1 MAERKKKTITGQV
14 LNSIKINK
22 LKCINGLNEIIF
34 KPHALTAI
42 LGPNGSGKSTI
53 LHAIASIYMPE
64 KGFPGEDHRLM
75 HFFPRSP
82 HAEWNGSDFI
92 VNLTYRKDGVMIEN
106 ELKNYGKADV
116 RGSRWIQ
123 IYARRPL
130 REVYYLGIDKCVP
143 IIESEKKN
151 NIQYETSSVSND
163 LITNILHYASYILNK
178 PYTSFNQHQQPNGK
192 ILIGV
197 ESEGLAYSSL
207 SMSAGEQKIFLIL
220 ETILKAD
227 KNALILI
234 DELDLL
240 LHDEALKKLIDVIS
254 THAEDKNKQII
265 FTTHR
270 EMVTTLSDKINI
282 RHVVNIQGR
291 SYSFE
296 ETKPDAINRLTGK
309 STTPIEIYV
318 EDDLAVAIINKIC
331 SSLKASR
338 YVKIFKFGAASNA
351 FTLLASTLIRGDNL
365 SDKLYILDGD
375 KYSTENEKKTA
386 LDKVF
391 TGTESRTYELKAAA
405 EGKVKQFNLP
415 NGVKPEQYIHY
426 LITNVPLDGLGG
438 EYLEIIE
445 AARDIRVELDAH
457 NYISNILTKL
467 GIDRPSGLTRVM
479 DLASRHPEWDQYVS
493 EVTDWLQPVVS
504 DLMERLP
511 ENDTVDIT

>member
-1 MAERKKKTITGQV
+1 MAEKNKKTITGQV

-64 KGFPGEDHRLM
+64 EGFPGEDHRLM

-106 ELKNYGKADV
+106 ELKNYGKADI

-197 ESEGLAYSSL
+197 ESGGLAYSSL

-240 LHDEALKKLIDVIS
+240 LHDEALKKLIEVIS
-254 THAEDKNKQII
+254 SHAKDKNKQII

-270 EMVTTLSDKINI
+270 EMITTLSDKINI

-291 SYSFE
+291 
-296 ETKPDAINRLTGK
+296 
-309 STTPIEIYV
+309 
-318 EDDLAVAIINKIC
+318 
-331 SSLKASR
+331 
-338 YVKIFKFGAASNA
+338 
-351 FTLLASTLIRGDNL
+351 
-365 SDKLYILDGD
+365 
-375 KYSTENEKKTA
+375 
-386 LDKVF
+386 
-391 TGTESRTYELKAAA
+391 
-405 EGKVKQFNLP
+405 
-415 NGVKPEQYIHY
+415 
-426 LITNVPLDGLGG
+426 
-438 EYLEIIE
+438 
-445 AARDIRVELDAH
+445 
-457 NYISNILTKL
+457 
-467 GIDRPSGLTRVM
+467 RVM
-479 DLASRHPEWDQYVS
+479 TPTY
-493 EVTDWLQPVVS
+493 
-504 DLMERLP
+504 
-511 ENDTVDIT
+511 

>member
-1 MAERKKKTITGQV
+1 MAEKNKKTITGQV

-64 KGFPGEDHRLM
+64 EGFPGEDHRLM

-106 ELKNYGKADV
+106 ELKNYGKADI

-143 IIESEKKN
+143 IIES
-151 NIQYETSSVSND
+151 
-163 LITNILHYASYILNK
+163 
-178 PYTSFNQHQQPNGK
+178 
-192 ILIGV
+192 
-197 ESEGLAYSSL
+197 
-207 SMSAGEQKIFLIL
+207 
-220 ETILKAD
+220 
-227 KNALILI
+227 
-234 DELDLL
+234 
-240 LHDEALKKLIDVIS
+240 
-254 THAEDKNKQII
+254 
-265 FTTHR
+265 
-270 EMVTTLSDKINI
+270 
-282 RHVVNIQGR
+282 
-291 SYSFE
+291 
-296 ETKPDAINRLTGK
+296 
-309 STTPIEIYV
+309 
-318 EDDLAVAIINKIC
+318 
-331 SSLKASR
+331 
-338 YVKIFKFGAASNA
+338 
-351 FTLLASTLIRGDNL
+351 
-365 SDKLYILDGD
+365 
-375 KYSTENEKKTA
+375 ENEKKTA

-479 DLASRHPEWDQYVS
+479 DLASRHPEWHQYVS

>member
-1 MAERKKKTITGQV
+1 
-14 LNSIKINK
+14 
-22 LKCINGLNEIIF
+22 
-34 KPHALTAI
+34 
-42 LGPNGSGKSTI
+42 
-53 LHAIASIYMPE
+53 
-64 KGFPGEDHRLM
+64 
-75 HFFPRSP
+75 PRSP

-106 ELKNYGKADV
+106 ELKNYGKADI

-197 ESEGLAYSSL
+197 ESGGLAYSSL

-240 LHDEALKKLIDVIS
+240 LHDEALKKLIEVIS
-254 THAEDKNKQII
+254 SHAKDKNKQII

-270 EMVTTLSDKINI
+270 EMITTLSDKINI

-296 ETKPDAINRLTGK
+296 ETKPDAINRLTGE
-309 STTPIEIYV
+309 STTP
-318 EDDLAVAIINKIC
+318 
-331 SSLKASR
+331 
-338 YVKIFKFGAASNA
+338 
-351 FTLLASTLIRGDNL
+351 
-365 SDKLYILDGD
+365 
-375 KYSTENEKKTA
+375 
-386 LDKVF
+386 
-391 TGTESRTYELKAAA
+391 
-405 EGKVKQFNLP
+405 
-415 NGVKPEQYIHY
+415 
-426 LITNVPLDGLGG
+426 
-438 EYLEIIE
+438 
-445 AARDIRVELDAH
+445 
-457 NYISNILTKL
+457 
-467 GIDRPSGLTRVM
+467 
-479 DLASRHPEWDQYVS
+479 
-493 EVTDWLQPVVS
+493 
-504 DLMERLP
+504 
-511 ENDTVDIT
+511 

>member
-1 MAERKKKTITGQV
+1 MAEKNKKTITGQV

-64 KGFPGEDHRLM
+64 EGFPGEDHRLM

-106 ELKNYGKADV
+106 ELKNYGKADI

-197 ESEGLAYSSL
+197 ESGGLAYSSL

-240 LHDEALKKLIDVIS
+240 LHDEALKKLIEVIS
-254 THAEDKNKQII
+254 SHAKDKNKQII

-270 EMVTTLSDKINI
+270 EMITTLSDKINI

-296 ETKPDAINRLTGK
+296 ETKPDAINRLTGE

-331 SSLKASR
+331 SSLKASK
-338 YVKIFKFGAASNA
+338 YVKYLN
-351 FTLLASTLIRGDNL
+351 LAQLQTHS
-365 SDKLYILDGD
+365 LY
-375 KYSTENEKKTA
+375 
-386 LDKVF
+386 
-391 TGTESRTYELKAAA
+391 
-405 EGKVKQFNLP
+405 LP
-415 NGVKPEQYIHY
+415 
-426 LITNVPLDGLGG
+426 VPLFVVTI
-438 EYLEIIE
+438 YLVNFIFLMAINIPQKMKRKLLLIKFSP
-445 AARDIRVELDAH
+445 AQNHELM
-457 NYISNILTKL
+457 S
-467 GIDRPSGLTRVM
+467 
-479 DLASRHPEWDQYVS
+479 
-493 EVTDWLQPVVS
+493 
-504 DLMERLP
+504 
-511 ENDTVDIT
+511 

>member
-1 MAERKKKTITGQV
+1 MAEKKKKTITGQV

-318 EDDLAVAIINKIC
+318 EDDLAVAIINK
-331 SSLKASR
+331 
-338 YVKIFKFGAASNA
+338 
-351 FTLLASTLIRGDNL
+351 
-365 SDKLYILDGD
+365 
-375 KYSTENEKKTA
+375 
-386 LDKVF
+386 
-391 TGTESRTYELKAAA
+391 
-405 EGKVKQFNLP
+405 
-415 NGVKPEQYIHY
+415 
-426 LITNVPLDGLGG
+426 
-438 EYLEIIE
+438 
-445 AARDIRVELDAH
+445 
-457 NYISNILTKL
+457 
-467 GIDRPSGLTRVM
+467 
-479 DLASRHPEWDQYVS
+479 
-493 EVTDWLQPVVS
+493 
-504 DLMERLP
+504 
-511 ENDTVDIT
+511 

>member
-1 MAERKKKTITGQV
+1 MAEKKKKTITGQV

-296 ETKPDAINRLTGK
+296 ETKPDAINRLTSK
-309 STTPIEIYV
+309 STTPIE
-318 EDDLAVAIINKIC
+318 
-331 SSLKASR
+331 R
-338 YVKIFKFGAASNA
+338 
-351 FTLLASTLIRGDNL
+351 
-365 SDKLYILDGD
+365 
-375 KYSTENEKKTA
+375 
-386 LDKVF
+386 
-391 TGTESRTYELKAAA
+391 
-405 EGKVKQFNLP
+405 
-415 NGVKPEQYIHY
+415 
-426 LITNVPLDGLGG
+426 
-438 EYLEIIE
+438 
-445 AARDIRVELDAH
+445 
-457 NYISNILTKL
+457 
-467 GIDRPSGLTRVM
+467 
-479 DLASRHPEWDQYVS
+479 
-493 EVTDWLQPVVS
+493 
-504 DLMERLP
+504 
-511 ENDTVDIT
+511 

>member
-1 MAERKKKTITGQV
+1 MAEKNKKTITGQV

-64 KGFPGEDHRLM
+64 EGFPGEDHRLM

-106 ELKNYGKADV
+106 ELKNYGKADI

-197 ESEGLAYSSL
+197 ESGGLAYSSL

-240 LHDEALKKLIDVIS
+240 LHDEALKKLIEVIS
-254 THAEDKNKQII
+254 SHAKDKNKQII

-270 EMVTTLSDKINI
+270 EMITT
-282 RHVVNIQGR
+282 
-291 SYSFE
+291 
-296 ETKPDAINRLTGK
+296 
-309 STTPIEIYV
+309 
-318 EDDLAVAIINKIC
+318 
-331 SSLKASR
+331 
-338 YVKIFKFGAASNA
+338 
-351 FTLLASTLIRGDNL
+351 
-365 SDKLYILDGD
+365 
-375 KYSTENEKKTA
+375 
-386 LDKVF
+386 
-391 TGTESRTYELKAAA
+391 
-405 EGKVKQFNLP
+405 
-415 NGVKPEQYIHY
+415 
-426 LITNVPLDGLGG
+426 
-438 EYLEIIE
+438 
-445 AARDIRVELDAH
+445 
-457 NYISNILTKL
+457 
-467 GIDRPSGLTRVM
+467 
-479 DLASRHPEWDQYVS
+479 
-493 EVTDWLQPVVS
+493 
-504 DLMERLP
+504 
-511 ENDTVDIT
+511 

>member
-1 MAERKKKTITGQV
+1 MAEKNKKTITGQV

-106 ELKNYGKADV
+106 ELKNYGKADI

-270 EMVTTLSDKINI
+270 EMVTTLLDKINYKT
-282 RHVVNIQGR
+282 RRKH
-291 SYSFE
+291 
-296 ETKPDAINRLTGK
+296 
-309 STTPIEIYV
+309 
-318 EDDLAVAIINKIC
+318 
-331 SSLKASR
+331 SR
-338 YVKIFKFGAASNA
+338 
-351 FTLLASTLIRGDNL
+351 
-365 SDKLYILDGD
+365 
-375 KYSTENEKKTA
+375 
-386 LDKVF
+386 
-391 TGTESRTYELKAAA
+391 
-405 EGKVKQFNLP
+405 P
-415 NGVKPEQYIHY
+415 
-426 LITNVPLDGLGG
+426 
-438 EYLEIIE
+438 
-445 AARDIRVELDAH
+445 
-457 NYISNILTKL
+457 
-467 GIDRPSGLTRVM
+467 
-479 DLASRHPEWDQYVS
+479 
-493 EVTDWLQPVVS
+493 
-504 DLMERLP
+504 
-511 ENDTVDIT
+511 

>member
-1 MAERKKKTITGQV
+1 MAEKKKKTITGQV

-64 KGFPGEDHRLM
+64 KGFPGENHRLM

-270 EMVTTLSDKINI
+270 EMVTTLLDKINYKT
-282 RHVVNIQGR
+282 RRKH
-291 SYSFE
+291 
-296 ETKPDAINRLTGK
+296 
-309 STTPIEIYV
+309 
-318 EDDLAVAIINKIC
+318 
-331 SSLKASR
+331 SR
-338 YVKIFKFGAASNA
+338 
-351 FTLLASTLIRGDNL
+351 
-365 SDKLYILDGD
+365 
-375 KYSTENEKKTA
+375 
-386 LDKVF
+386 
-391 TGTESRTYELKAAA
+391 
-405 EGKVKQFNLP
+405 P
-415 NGVKPEQYIHY
+415 
-426 LITNVPLDGLGG
+426 
-438 EYLEIIE
+438 
-445 AARDIRVELDAH
+445 
-457 NYISNILTKL
+457 
-467 GIDRPSGLTRVM
+467 
-479 DLASRHPEWDQYVS
+479 
-493 EVTDWLQPVVS
+493 
-504 DLMERLP
+504 
-511 ENDTVDIT
+511 

>member
-1 MAERKKKTITGQV
+1 MAEKKKKTITGQV

-282 RHVVNIQGR
+282 RHVVNIEPRQPGGCKSWCGR
-291 SYSFE
+291 
-296 ETKPDAINRLTGK
+296 I
-309 STTPIEIYV
+309 
-318 EDDLAVAIINKIC
+318 
-331 SSLKASR
+331 
-338 YVKIFKFGAASNA
+338 
-351 FTLLASTLIRGDNL
+351 
-365 SDKLYILDGD
+365 
-375 KYSTENEKKTA
+375 
-386 LDKVF
+386 
-391 TGTESRTYELKAAA
+391 
-405 EGKVKQFNLP
+405 
-415 NGVKPEQYIHY
+415 
-426 LITNVPLDGLGG
+426 
-438 EYLEIIE
+438 
-445 AARDIRVELDAH
+445 
-457 NYISNILTKL
+457 
-467 GIDRPSGLTRVM
+467 
-479 DLASRHPEWDQYVS
+479 
-493 EVTDWLQPVVS
+493 
-504 DLMERLP
+504 
-511 ENDTVDIT
+511 

>member
-1 MAERKKKTITGQV
+1 MAEKKKKTITGQV

-92 VNLTYRKDGVMIEN
+92 VNLTYRKDGVMIKN

-240 LHDEALKKLIDVIS
+240 LHDEALMNPLMILVKIIKLRWIHILSYDQMVSRKINNQTTRCANS
-254 THAEDKNKQII
+254 I
-265 FTTHR
+265 FY
-270 EMVTTLSDKINI
+270 TTL
-282 RHVVNIQGR
+282 
-291 SYSFE
+291 
-296 ETKPDAINRLTGK
+296 
-309 STTPIEIYV
+309 
-318 EDDLAVAIINKIC
+318 
-331 SSLKASR
+331 
-338 YVKIFKFGAASNA
+338 
-351 FTLLASTLIRGDNL
+351 FTNSA
-365 SDKLYILDGD
+365 
-375 KYSTENEKKTA
+375 
-386 LDKVF
+386 
-391 TGTESRTYELKAAA
+391 
-405 EGKVKQFNLP
+405 P
-415 NGVKPEQYIHY
+415 NY
-426 LITNVPLDGLGG
+426 T
-438 EYLEIIE
+438 
-445 AARDIRVELDAH
+445 
-457 NYISNILTKL
+457 
-467 GIDRPSGLTRVM
+467 
-479 DLASRHPEWDQYVS
+479 
-493 EVTDWLQPVVS
+493 
-504 DLMERLP
+504 
-511 ENDTVDIT
+511 

>member
-282 RHVVNIQGR
+282 RHVVNIEPRQPG
-291 SYSFE
+291 
-296 ETKPDAINRLTGK
+296 G
-309 STTPIEIYV
+309 
-318 EDDLAVAIINKIC
+318 C
-331 SSLKASR
+331 
-338 YVKIFKFGAASNA
+338 
-351 FTLLASTLIRGDNL
+351 
-365 SDKLYILDGD
+365 KL
-375 KYSTENEKKTA
+375 KTA
-386 LDKVF
+386 PV
-391 TGTESRTYELKAAA
+391 RP
-405 EGKVKQFNLP
+405 V
-415 NGVKPEQYIHY
+415 V
-426 LITNVPLDGLGG
+426 
-438 EYLEIIE
+438 
-445 AARDIRVELDAH
+445 AARPAEYVCSE
-457 NYISNILTKL
+457 
-467 GIDRPSGLTRVM
+467 
-479 DLASRHPEWDQYVS
+479 DLFY
-493 EVTDWLQPVVS
+493 
-504 DLMERLP
+504 
-511 ENDTVDIT
+511 

>member
-1 MAERKKKTITGQV
+1 MAEKKKKTITGQV

-207 SMSAGEQKIFLIL
+207 SMSAGE
-220 ETILKAD
+220 
-227 KNALILI
+227 
-234 DELDLL
+234 
-240 LHDEALKKLIDVIS
+240 
-254 THAEDKNKQII
+254 
-265 FTTHR
+265 
-270 EMVTTLSDKINI
+270 
-282 RHVVNIQGR
+282 
-291 SYSFE
+291 
-296 ETKPDAINRLTGK
+296 
-309 STTPIEIYV
+309 
-318 EDDLAVAIINKIC
+318 
-331 SSLKASR
+331 
-338 YVKIFKFGAASNA
+338 
-351 FTLLASTLIRGDNL
+351 
-365 SDKLYILDGD
+365 
-375 KYSTENEKKTA
+375 
-386 LDKVF
+386 
-391 TGTESRTYELKAAA
+391 
-405 EGKVKQFNLP
+405 
-415 NGVKPEQYIHY
+415 
-426 LITNVPLDGLGG
+426 
-438 EYLEIIE
+438 
-445 AARDIRVELDAH
+445 
-457 NYISNILTKL
+457 
-467 GIDRPSGLTRVM
+467 
-479 DLASRHPEWDQYVS
+479 
-493 EVTDWLQPVVS
+493 
-504 DLMERLP
+504 
-511 ENDTVDIT
+511 